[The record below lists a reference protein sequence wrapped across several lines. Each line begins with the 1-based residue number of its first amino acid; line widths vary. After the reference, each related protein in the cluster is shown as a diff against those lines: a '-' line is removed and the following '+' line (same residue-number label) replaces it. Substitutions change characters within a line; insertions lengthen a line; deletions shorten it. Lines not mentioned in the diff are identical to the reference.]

1 VGWWREWSI
10 MEGRSGREIRRV
22 LGMDW
27 DMVGGRLIVRYDLG
41 HCLERGF
48 R

>member
-1 VGWWREWSI
+1 VGWRREWSI
-10 MEGRSGREIRRV
+10 MEARSGREIRRV

-27 DMVGGRLIVRYDLG
+27 DMVGGRLIVRYDWDYY
-41 HCLERGF
+41 LERVF